1 MKFDKRQIFKNV
13 GSSWFSLGVNVI
25 TGIFLS
31 PFILHRLGDEAFG
44 LWILIYSVTGYYG
57 LFDLGIR
64 SSIIRYVAKY
74 SATGQQEE
82 MNLLINTALFSY
94 AGIGTVAMIVT
105 AIATYYV
112 NSIFRIPAEFAGTAR
127 LLLLMV
133 GGSVSLGFPLGV
145 FGGILAGLQRFY
157 LLNSI
162 NIVSTLL
169 RTLLIIVAL
178 QRGGGLLT
186 VALITVTLPLL
197 NGMAN
202 ALAAFPL
209 LQLRISLRYVNRST
223 LRMIAGYSSATLLII
238 VASRLRFKT
247 DAMVIGT
254 FVSAA
259 AVTYFTIGSRLMD
272 YSQDLVS
279 GLAQLFIP
287 MSSESHAKGDLEGL
301 QKILLLGNRACA
313 FIIFPI
319 AAVFTI
325 LGKSV
330 IEVWVGAKYVTPS
343 FPVLLIL
350 LYPTT
355 LLCAQSSSGRILWGM
370 AKHKGWAWIVL
381 GEGICNLIL
390 SIILVRP
397 YGIIGDAIGTAIP
410 MIITMVFVLPGY
422 VCRLLGIS
430 LRTYVYRSFAL
441 PLALC
446 IPLIVT
452 LMMMQRWFVP
462 HRIGQL
468 LIQASIGGLV
478 YGLVLAWAYASGR
491 VLHLGKVETGTK
503 ELTAMALEEQ

>member
-1 MKFDKRQIFKNV
+1 MKFDKREIFKNV
-13 GSSWFSLGVNVI
+13 GSSWFSLGVNVV

-31 PFILHRLGDEAFG
+31 PFILHHLGDEAFG
-44 LWILIYSVTGYYG
+44 LWVLIYSVTGYYG

-64 SSIIRYVAKY
+64 SSIVRYVAKY

-94 AGIGTVAMIVT
+94 AGIGTVAMIFT

-112 NSIFRIPAEFAGTAR
+112 NSIFRIPTEFAGTAR

-169 RTLLIIVAL
+169 RTFLIIIAL
-178 QRGGGLLT
+178 RRGGGLLS
-186 VALITVTLPLL
+186 VALITVTLPLV
-197 NGMAN
+197 NQMAN
-202 ALAAFPL
+202 ALAAHPL
-209 LQLRISLRYVNRST
+209 VQLRVGWRYVTRST
-223 LRMIAGYSSATLLII
+223 LRMIAGYSSATVLII

-259 AVTYFTIGSRLMD
+259 AVTYFSIGSRLMD

-279 GLAQLFIP
+279 GLANLFIP
-287 MSSESHAKGDLEGL
+287 MSSESQAKGDLDGL

-330 IEVWVGAKYVTPS
+330 IEVWVGAKYVTTS

-355 LLCAQSSSGRILWGM
+355 LLCAQSSSGRILWGI
-370 AKHKGWAWIVL
+370 AKHKLWAWIML
-381 GEGICNLIL
+381 GEGVCNLIL

-397 YGIIGDAIGTAIP
+397 YGIIGDAVGTAIP
-410 MIITMVFVLPGY
+410 MTITMIFILPRY

-452 LMMMQRWFVP
+452 LLMMQRWFVP
-462 HRIGQL
+462 HRMLQL
-468 LIQASIGGLV
+468 LIHASIGGLV
-478 YGLVLAWAYASGR
+478 YALVLGWAYWSGKA
-491 VLHLGKVETGTK
+491 LHLGKLGTAAK
-503 ELTAMALEEQ
+503 NLTAMALEER